1 MLFDGNHDLVS
12 LGKGDDLSGELISVS
27 LEPCGH
33 GTSGIGLKNSLDLVS
48 LLFSLIETTSPALRR
63 YDGTSTFLPFTL

>member
-1 MLFDGNHDLVS
+1 MLFDGNHNLVS

-33 GTSGIGLKNSLDLVS
+33 GTSGIGLKNSLDLVALS
-48 LLFSLIETTSPALRR
+48 ALLLDRNNIAGLKK
-63 YDGTSTFLPFTL
+63 L

>member
-33 GTSGIGLKNSLDLVS
+33 GTSGIGLKNSLDLVALS
-48 LLFSLIETTSPALRR
+48 ALLLDRNNIALRR

>member
-12 LGKGDDLSGELISVS
+12 LGKGDDLSGELVGVS

-33 GTSGIGLKNSLDLVS
+33 GTGGVSLKNSLDLVALSAS
-48 LLFSLIETTSPALRR
+48 LLNRNNIAGFKKV
-63 YDGTSTFLPFTL
+63 